1 MAAVTKGSN
10 VSLCTPLPNDSNK
23 IGPLLVGEDIAAGDA
38 CYIKTSDG
46 KIYRSVGSAAA
57 AAAECDGFA
66 PVAALVAQR
75 QTLSLFHDVNMNYA
89 ASGLSPGTYLWLS
102 TTVAGGLDTASNV
115 NQTKPFAR
123 VIDATRIRALR
134 TY

>member
-1 MAAVTKGSN
+1 
-10 VSLCTPLPNDSNK
+10 
-23 IGPLLVGEDIAAGDA
+23 
-38 CYIKTSDG
+38 
-46 KIYRSVGSAAA
+46 
-57 AAAECDGFA
+57 
-66 PVAALVAQR
+66 
-75 QTLSLFHDVNMNYA
+75 MNYA